1 MTGYEAL
8 RESAALLDLSVRGRI
23 LVKGEDRK
31 RLLHAMSTNHIEE
44 LTPGRGAFVFF
55 LTAQGRI
62 LADAVVLCR
71 EDDLLLLLE
80 AETREK
86 VYQHIDRYIIADDVT
101 LHDATA
107 ELCEVGVEGPGA
119 ADWLRAQGAPIP
131 EEPFSWEAW
140 EGAVVAR
147 VSATGLP
154 GWRIIASAER
164 REALLSLLPAAT
176 EAEIE
181 IVRLEHGHPRYG
193 KDISVANLV
202 QETGQMHA
210 VSFNKGC
217 YLGQEIVERVR
228 SRGQVNRLLTSL
240 SIDLPVAPV
249 AGAKVLLGE
258 KAVGEVT
265 SAALSPVESRV
276 RALGYIRAEALTGGG
291 ELSVEAG
298 RAEVVKH
305 A

>member
-8 RESAALLDLSVRGRI
+8 RESAALLDLSARGRI
-23 LVKGEDRK
+23 VVQGEDRK

-44 LTPGRGAFVFF
+44 LTPGRGAYVFF

-71 EDDLLLLLE
+71 ELDLLLLLE

-101 LHDATA
+101 LHDATE
-107 ELCEVGVEGPGA
+107 ELCEIGVEGPGA
-119 ADWLRAQGAPIP
+119 ADWLRAQGAPVP
-131 EEPFSWEAW
+131 EAPFSWAAW
-140 EGAVVAR
+140 EDALVAR

-154 GWRIIASAER
+154 GWRIIAPAGR

-176 EAEIE
+176 EMETETVRIE
-181 IVRLEHGHPRYG
+181 NGQARYG
-193 KDISVANLV
+193 KDISDANLV

-240 SIDLPVAPV
+240 RIDLPAAPA
-249 AGAKVLLGE
+249 AGAKVFLGD
-258 KAVGEVT
+258 KPVGEVT
-265 SAALSPVESRV
+265 SAAVSLSEGDV
-276 RALGYIRAEALTGGG
+276 RALGYVRAEALKGGG
-291 ELSVEAG
+291 GLSVEGG

>member
-8 RESAALLDLSVRGRI
+8 RESAALLDLSARGRI
-23 LVKGEDRK
+23 VVKGEDRK

-44 LTPGRGAFVFF
+44 LTPGRGAYVFF

-71 EDDLLLLLE
+71 EQDLLLLLE
-80 AETREK
+80 AESREK
-86 VYQHIDRYIIADDVT
+86 VYQHLDRYIIADDVT
-101 LHDATA
+101 LHDATE
-107 ELCEVGVEGPGA
+107 ELCEIGVEGPGA
-119 ADWLRAQGAPIP
+119 ADWLRAQGAPVP
-131 EEPFSWEAW
+131 DVPFTWADWED
-140 EGAVVAR
+140 AVVAR
-147 VSATGLP
+147 VSATGSQ
-154 GWRIIASAER
+154 GWRLIAPVGR
-164 REALLSLLPAAT
+164 RESLISLLAVAT
-176 EAEIE
+176 EEESEMVRHEI
-181 IVRLEHGHPRYG
+181 GHPRYG
-193 KDISVANLV
+193 KDISDANLV

-240 SIDLPVAPV
+240 RIGLPAAPA

-258 KAVGEVT
+258 KSVGEVT
-265 SAALSPVESRV
+265 SASMSPAEGSV
-276 RALGYIRAEALTGGG
+276 RALGYIRAEALKGGG
-291 ELSVEAG
+291 ELSVEGG